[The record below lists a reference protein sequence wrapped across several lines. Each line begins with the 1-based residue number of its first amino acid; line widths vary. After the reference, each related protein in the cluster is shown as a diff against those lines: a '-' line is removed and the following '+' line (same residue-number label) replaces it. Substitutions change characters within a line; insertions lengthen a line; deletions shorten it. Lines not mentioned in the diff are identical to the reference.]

1 MWWWPAGQAG
11 AGSGLDCPCP
21 RGGLKAFFKS
31 EVGVRAFFGAKSLLA
46 KDTSPRCS
54 GSLELDL
61 TQPPYLHRL
70 CPGKMAK
77 PRSRRKTQ
85 QLPKLLL
92 WLEWAQQ
99 SCSPSSRGGKKSGRK
114 LTVHPVC
121 SPSSRAFLSPQ
132 LGENRGGETQR
143 GRGYTE
149 CCIHYKDD
157 LLPVMCI

>member
-61 TQPPYLHRL
+61 TQPQYLHRL

-85 QLPKLLL
+85 QLPKLLTVAGVGTAEL
-92 WLEWAQQ
+92 FSFIKRRKEKWQKTDG
-99 SCSPSSRGGKKSGRK
+99 SSRLLNPLPGLFSPRSYERTGEGRHREEEATLNVVYIIK
-114 LTVHPVC
+114 MI
-121 SPSSRAFLSPQ
+121 SSQ
-132 LGENRGGETQR
+132 
-143 GRGYTE
+143 
-149 CCIHYKDD
+149 
-157 LLPVMCI
+157 